1 MVPSHDV
8 SPSGPAVRVA
18 VRADDQL
25 LDAGLRE
32 HLRVERWTRV
42 VDVTEAPDVVVVA
55 AARPPGIDVLR
66 ALAEDPARPVVVVVS
81 NAATEAWRDGELLAA
96 VECGVVAVLEAG
108 ELTAARLLRC
118 LRVVLDGGADLPVTV
133 QGRLLRDVVRVQRE
147 VLAPAG
153 LSASG
158 ATEREREVLRLL
170 AEGLELRE
178 IAERLSFSERTVK
191 NVLYSLMQRL
201 GLRNRVHAVSYALR
215 TGLI

>member
-66 ALAEDPARPVVVVVS
+66 ALAEDPARPVVVVS